1 MISGQPP
8 QSTPRVINQ
17 QGIVV
22 PEHDRA
28 FADMLRRMLLKAIAL
43 IEDRYQLDRVNL
55 TRTSKRLR

>member
-1 MISGQPP
+1 MSG
-8 QSTPRVINQ
+8 PRVITQ

-22 PEHDRA
+22 PEHDRV
-28 FADMLRRMLLKAIAL
+28 FADMLRRILLKAIAL